1 MSTFTADTLAEPVSV
16 SFTTPLLSVSSISVS
31 SAIAAAATDGAWS
44 SPVPEDE
51 PNYDMPLHEIPADA
65 LMPVTLSAD
74 VDPQKF
80 ADAVELVGA
89 SGIISRESNTSSCG
103 WLGRSS
109 SRCVVLKIQE
119 LAPGSI
125 ATLRLKPNAAYSAS
139 EIQSVSVNGF
149 DIARVTGIVP
159 FKFRF
164 RTARGSNPGMLDHTP
179 QYRRYSLFIRH
190 GMVGDAG
197 AFAQSM
203 KFVPNVAD
211 ISFKLQG
218 KTRLIIEGKFEP
230 STSYSLGISAS
241 ATIKDGFGMPL
252 EGSQLMFTTAKLPDY
267 FQYVDRTVQFTS
279 SFTSNMGAWMLGT
292 SKVSGYYGRDASLAP
307 PQSIEFY
314 GVTDR
319 NIQQVIA
326 QTYNGRDML
335 LGKAD
340 AVITADA
347 GVQYPTFSAASV
359 VSPSGLT
366 LWVGHQHRNS
376 LRHGL
381 VTASDLSASFISSSD
396 GSVTVF
402 VWDTETLK
410 PLASPAEVRFYQLSK
425 TYRVQVSDVVA
436 VSRKVTSSTDSVTF
450 SAAELKRSPNSQQL
464 VAVVKHGS
472 KLQIFK
478 PHLRYV
484 PQDGQMAS
492 PKVTM
497 ITDRGVYK
505 PGDTIHVKGW
515 IREIRGS
522 AVSVPDFSGLSSQ
535 SAARPL
541 APETPTRGTPYISA
555 YLGSERSMSSVD
567 IDRTFGSFN
576 GTLVVPADARFSQ
589 QSVQF
594 ELAGRL
600 SFIISDFRLL
610 FQTFVCY
617 SDFRWLFPDFRY
629 YFRLSLFQTFVCYF
643 RLSFIVSQKH
653 KRKSWC
659 S

>member
-1 MSTFTADTLAEPVSV
+1 LSVISINPFPPLESLDRTTATVTKSDAITIIFSKAVIPLGRDFGRESETPQHVSLRCPTEQPAGHWRWVTTYILRFDPAGLEWPSDLTCTLTLSKSMSTFTADTLAEPVSV

-436 VSRKVTSSTDSVTF
+436 VSSKVTSSTDSVTF

-492 PKVTM
+492 PKVTISPTVVCTSQAIPSM
-497 ITDRGVYK
+497 SRA
-505 PGDTIHVKGW
+505 
-515 IREIRGS
+515 GS
-522 AVSVPDFSGLSSQ
+522 ARSADQQ
-535 SAARPL
+535 SLCPTFRAFLRNPLQDLLLLKLRHVEHRISRP
-541 APETPTRGTPYISA
+541 I
-555 YLGSERSMSSVD
+555 
-567 IDRTFGSFN
+567 
-576 GTLVVPADARFSQ
+576 LVVRGQ
-589 QSVQF
+589 
-594 ELAGRL
+594 
-600 SFIISDFRLL
+600 
-610 FQTFVCY
+610 
-617 SDFRWLFPDFRY
+617 
-629 YFRLSLFQTFVCYF
+629 
-643 RLSFIVSQKH
+643 
-653 KRKSWC
+653 
-659 S
+659 

>member
-1 MSTFTADTLAEPVSV
+1 LSVISINPFPPLESLDRTTATVTKSDAITIIFSKAVIPLGRDFGRESETPQHVSLRCPTEQPAGHWRWVTTYILRFDPAGLEWPSDLTCTLTLSKSMSTFTADTLAEPVSV

-436 VSRKVTSSTDSVTF
+436 VSRKVT
-450 SAAELKRSPNSQQL
+450 
-464 VAVVKHGS
+464 
-472 KLQIFK
+472 FK
-478 PHLRYV
+478 DLFLP
-484 PQDGQMAS
+484 
-492 PKVTM
+492 
-497 ITDRGVYK
+497 
-505 PGDTIHVKGW
+505 
-515 IREIRGS
+515 
-522 AVSVPDFSGLSSQ
+522 F
-535 SAARPL
+535 
-541 APETPTRGTPYISA
+541 
-555 YLGSERSMSSVD
+555 
-567 IDRTFGSFN
+567 F
-576 GTLVVPADARFSQ
+576 DAR
-589 QSVQF
+589 
-594 ELAGRL
+594 ARL
-600 SFIISDFRLL
+600 SFII
-610 FQTFVCY
+610 
-617 SDFRWLFPDFRY
+617 
-629 YFRLSLFQTFVCYF
+629 
-643 RLSFIVSQKH
+643 K
-653 KRKSWC
+653 
-659 S
+659 